1 MFSAAKP
8 LRPQLCI
15 LYIWASLASRHT
27 ADAGKGVLGELMK
40 FEMEAQM
47 RLEQKMKL
55 APRMIQSME
64 ILQLPILALQER
76 IEQEL
81 NSNPVLEM
89 AEPSNPEDA
98 GPVERQ
104 SQDDIGEKDLVVD
117 TDNNK
122 VKDFE
127 RLDSLD
133 DDYND
138 YMSRGEVFHRRTG
151 SDESDRKLEAIKNTA
166 APPQS
171 LHEHLTEQWQLVEAA
186 DGVKKAGS
194 IIIDYIDERGYLTVR
209 LEQLYNKDKADF
221 TFDDLKQA
229 LQLVQKLEPAGV
241 GARDLRECLLIQLV
255 RRSESEDGMSQSSED
270 MSFEQRLVSE
280 HMDELLENRLPS
292 IARKMNCSVEEI
304 NRAIGRIAKLDTS
317 PGLQIA
323 SVRNNPITA
332 DVIVEYLEDSDQLRR
347 SDSEA
352 SDYSVRLA
360 DSDLPTLRVNSYYA
374 KMAKDAKV
382 NEKTKKFLQNNI
394 RSAQWVIDAIEQ
406 RKNTL
411 LKVARSI
418 VKYQRD
424 FFDKGQLYLK
434 PLPMS
439 KVADDIGVHLA
450 TVSRAVAGKYVQCSW
465 GILPL
470 RKFFSGG
477 TEDAGGQE
485 HSWEAIRAKLQQ
497 IIDDEDKSKPL
508 SDDQIRKKLAEAGI
522 NNLARRTIAKY
533 RKLLKIPTARFR
545 KKY

>member
-1 MFSAAKP
+1 
-8 LRPQLCI
+8 
-15 LYIWASLASRHT
+15 LASG
-27 ADAGKGVLGELMK
+27 AKEGISGENMK
-40 FEMEAQM
+40 FGMEAQM
-47 RLEQKMKL
+47 RIEQQMKL

-89 AEPSNPEDA
+89 EEPSNPEGA
-98 GPVERQ
+98 GPADQ
-104 SQDDIGEKDLVVD
+104 QPQDDIGEKDLVVD

-127 RLDSLD
+127 RLDGLD
-133 DDYND
+133 DDYGD
-138 YMSRGEVFHRRTG
+138 YMSRGEVFRRRTNP
-151 SDESDRKLEAIKNTA
+151 DEQDRKLDAINNTA

-171 LHEHLTEQWQLVEAA
+171 LHEHLAEQWQMVEAK

-194 IIIDYIDERGYLTVR
+194 AIIDYIDERGYLTVR
-209 LEQLYNKDKADF
+209 LEQLYSKDRADF
-221 TFDDLKQA
+221 TLDDLKQA
-229 LQLVQKLEPAGV
+229 LQLVQKLEPPGV
-241 GARDLRECLLIQLV
+241 GARDLRECLLIQ
-255 RRSESEDGMSQSSED
+255 MAQSSED
-270 MSFEQRLVSE
+270 MSLEQRLVSE

-304 NRAIGRIAKLDTS
+304 NRAIQRISKLDTS
-317 PGLQIA
+317 PGLQVGID
-323 SVRNNPITA
+323 RNNPITA
-332 DVIVEYLEDSDQLRR
+332 DVIVQYLDDSN
-347 SDSEA
+347 
-352 SDYSVRLA
+352 DYSVQLA
-360 DSDLPTLRVNSYYA
+360 DSSLPTLRVNSYYA

-382 NEKTKKFLQNNI
+382 NEKTKQFLQNNI

-439 KVADDIGVHLA
+439 KIADEVGVHLA

-477 TEDAGGQE
+477 TEDAEGGE

-497 IIDDEDKSKPL
+497 IIDAEDKCKPL

>member
-1 MFSAAKP
+1 
-8 LRPQLCI
+8 
-15 LYIWASLASRHT
+15 
-27 ADAGKGVLGELMK
+27 MK

-81 NSNPVLEM
+81 NSNPVLEIE
-89 AEPSNPEDA
+89 EPSNPEDTN
-98 GPVERQ
+98 PVDQQ

-122 VKDFE
+122 VQDFE

-133 DDYND
+133 DDYRD
-138 YMSRGEVFHRRTG
+138 YMSRGEVFRRRTDF
-151 SDESDRKLEAIKNTA
+151 DEPDKKLEAIKNTV

-171 LHEHLTEQWQLVEAA
+171 LHEHLTEQWQMVEAE

-194 IIIDYIDERGYLTVR
+194 AIIDYIDERGYLTVR
-209 LEQLYNKDKADF
+209 LEQLYNKDRADF
-221 TFDDLKQA
+221 TLDDLKQA
-229 LQLVQKLEPAGV
+229 LQLVQKLEPPGV
-241 GARDLRECLLIQLV
+241 GARDLRECLLIQ
-255 RRSESEDGMSQSSED
+255 MAQNSED

-280 HMDELLENRLPS
+280 HMDELLENRLPD

-304 NRAIGRIAKLDTS
+304 NRAIERMSKLDTS
-317 PGLQIA
+317 PGLQIGRD
-323 SVRNNPITA
+323 RNHPITA
-332 DVIVEYLEDSDQLRR
+332 DVIVQSLDDSN
-347 SDSEA
+347 
-352 SDYSVRLA
+352 DYSVRLA
-360 DSDLPTLRVNSYYA
+360 DSNLPALRVSSYYA
-374 KMAKDAKV
+374 KMAKDAAV
-382 NEKTKKFLQNNI
+382 NEKTKKFLQNNV

-411 LKVARSI
+411 LKVAKS
-418 VKYQRD
+418 VVGFQRQ
-424 FFDKGQLYLK
+424 FFEKGQLYLK

-439 KVADDIGVHLA
+439 KVADDVGVHLA
-450 TVSRAVAGKYVQCSW
+450 TVSRAVAGKYIQCSW

-477 TEDAGGQE
+477 TEDAEGQE

-497 IIDDEDKSKPL
+497 IIDAEDKNKPL
-508 SDDQIRKKLAEAGI
+508 SDDQILKKLAGAGI
-522 NNLARRTIAKY
+522 KNLARRTIAKY
-533 RKLLKIPTARFR
+533 RKLLNIPTARFR

>member
-1 MFSAAKP
+1 
-8 LRPQLCI
+8 
-15 LYIWASLASRHT
+15 
-27 ADAGKGVLGELMK
+27 MK
-40 FEMEAQM
+40 FGMEAQM
-47 RLEQKMKL
+47 RAEQQMKL

-89 AEPSNPEDA
+89 EEPSNPEGARPADQ
-98 GPVERQ
+98 Q
-104 SQDDIGEKDLVVD
+104 SQDDIGEKDLVVA

-127 RLDSLD
+127 RLESLD
-133 DDYND
+133 DEYDD
-138 YMSRGEVFHRRTG
+138 YMSRGEVFHTRT
-151 SDESDRKLEAIKNTA
+151 DPYEPDKKLEAINNTA

-171 LHEHLTEQWQLVEAA
+171 LHEHLTEQWQLVEAS

-194 IIIDYIDERGYLTVR
+194 AIIDYIDEKGYLTVR
-209 LEQLYNKDKADF
+209 LEQLHNKDKADF
-221 TFDDLKQA
+221 TIDDLKQA
-229 LQLVQKLEPAGV
+229 LLLVQKLEPPGV
-241 GARDLRECLLIQLV
+241 GARDLRECLLIQ
-255 RRSESEDGMSQSSED
+255 MAQSSED
-270 MSFEQRLVSE
+270 MSFEQRLVAE
-280 HMDELLENRLPS
+280 HMDELLENRLPD
-292 IARKMNCSVEEI
+292 IARKMKCSVEEI
-304 NRAIGRIAKLDTS
+304 NRAIERIAKLDTS
-317 PGLQIA
+317 PGLQIGTD
-323 SVRNNPITA
+323 RNNPITA
-332 DVIVEYLEDSDQLRR
+332 DCVVQYQEDSD
-347 SDSEA
+347 
-352 SDYSVRLA
+352 DYSVRLA
-360 DSDLPTLRVNSYYA
+360 DSDLPTLRVNNYYV
-374 KMAKDAKV
+374 KMAKDATT
-382 NEKTKKFLQNNI
+382 NEKTKQFLQNNI

-418 VKYQRD
+418 VKHQRE

-450 TVSRAVAGKYVQCSW
+450 TVSRAVAGKYVQCAW

-477 TEDAGGQE
+477 TEDAEGQE

-497 IIDDEDKSKPL
+497 IIDEEDKSKPL
-508 SDDQIRKKLAEAGI
+508 SDDEIRKKLAEAGI

>member
-1 MFSAAKP
+1 
-8 LRPQLCI
+8 
-15 LYIWASLASRHT
+15 
-27 ADAGKGVLGELMK
+27 MK
-40 FEMEAQM
+40 LEMREQM
-47 RLEQKMKL
+47 RAEMRMKL

-81 NSNPVLEM
+81 NSNPVLEIE
-89 AEPSNPEDA
+89 EPSNPEDTN
-98 GPVERQ
+98 PVDQQ

-122 VKDFE
+122 IQDFE
-127 RLDSLD
+127 RLDSLG
-133 DDYND
+133 DDYQD
-138 YMSRGEVFHRRTG
+138 YMSRGEVFRRRIG
-151 SDESDRKLEAIKNTA
+151 LDEADRKLEAIKNTA

-171 LHEHLTEQWQLVEAA
+171 LHEHLTRQWRLVEAE

-221 TFDDLKQA
+221 TLDDLKQA
-229 LQLVQKLEPAGV
+229 LQLVQKLEPTGV
-241 GARDLRECLLIQLV
+241 GARDLKECLLIQMAQN
-255 RRSESEDGMSQSSED
+255 GED
-270 MSFEQRLVSE
+270 MSFESRLVSE
-280 HMDELLENRLPS
+280 HMDELLENHLPD
-292 IARKMNCSVEEI
+292 IARKMNCSIEEI
-304 NRAIGRIAKLDTS
+304 NRAIKHMSKLDTS
-317 PGLQIA
+317 PGLQIGRD
-323 SVRNNPITA
+323 RNHPITA
-332 DVIVEYLEDSDQLRR
+332 DVIVQSLDDSDG
-347 SDSEA
+347 
-352 SDYSVRLA
+352 YSVRLA
-360 DSDLPTLRVNSYYA
+360 DSNLPALRVSSYYA
-374 KMAKDAKV
+374 KMAKGAET

-394 RSAQWVIDAIEQ
+394 RSARWVIDAIEQ

-411 LKVARSI
+411 LRVARSV
-418 VKYQRD
+418 VKFQRE
-424 FFDKGQLYLK
+424 FFEKGQLYLK

-439 KVADDIGVHLA
+439 KVADDVGVHLA

-477 TEDAGGQE
+477 TEDAEGQE

-497 IIDDEDKSKPL
+497 IIDAEDKSKPL
-508 SDDQIRKKLAEAGI
+508 SDDQIRKKLAQIGI

-533 RKLLKIPTARFR
+533 RKLLNIPAARFR